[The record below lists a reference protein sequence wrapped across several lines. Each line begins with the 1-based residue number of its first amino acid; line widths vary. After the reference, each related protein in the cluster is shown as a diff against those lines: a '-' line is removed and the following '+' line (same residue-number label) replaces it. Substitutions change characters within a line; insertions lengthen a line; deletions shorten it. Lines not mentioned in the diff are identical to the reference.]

1 MKINIRGD
9 KVKITEPI
17 EEYIKTKLNRM
28 DRYFDKPEEI
38 NANVFVRI
46 RNLEQIIEVTVLTSK
61 YVLRA
66 EESNEDL
73 YAAIDLV
80 IDKLEGQLRKNKSKL
95 KKIYKGTENQDFDFD
110 FDTDEKESNF
120 KIVKRKNIETKPMDE
135 EEAILQ
141 MTLLNHDFFL
151 FNNED
156 ENCYS
161 VIYLRK
167 DGQYGI
173 INAK

>member
-1 MKINIRGD
+1 MKITIRGD
-9 KVKITEPI
+9 KVEITKAIRDYI
-17 EEYIKTKLNRM
+17 ESKVNRL
-28 DRYFDKPEEI
+28 DRYFEKPEDI
-38 NANVFVRI
+38 KANVVARI
-46 RNLEQIIEVTVLTSK
+46 RNLEQIIEVTIPTSK
-61 YVLRA
+61 YTLRA
-66 EESNEDL
+66 EEAHSDL

-80 IDKLEGQLRKNKSKL
+80 IDKLEAQIRKNKTRF
-95 KKIYKGTENQDFDFD
+95 KKRYQENELPDFNLDFEEEEIND
-110 FDTDEKESNF
+110 S
-120 KIVKRKNIETKPMDE
+120 KIVKRKNIEIQLMHE

-141 MTLLNHDFFL
+141 MSLLNHDFFF
-151 FNNED
+151 FNNAD